1 MGLLSKLFKREHSPP
16 LPDVNDMSIADVW
29 IEFSTKVKYKNG
41 VLLTAYIQS
50 NGWHEMTKWFAP
62 PTDCPVAKAIM
73 RTLVR
78 LNREGHFLSSGLEL
92 AYVADAPSLP
102 KTPPETTVAC
112 LEKLCLLYHI
122 PIDLY
127 YHNDN
132 QPPDNWSK
140 MTLALD

>member
-102 KTPPETTVAC
+102 KTRLKLRSLAWKNSACCITSPSICITT
-112 LEKLCLLYHI
+112 
-122 PIDLY
+122 
-127 YHNDN
+127 
-132 QPPDNWSK
+132 
-140 MTLALD
+140 MTINRRTIGQR